1 MTRLSSGD
9 KAWFVPDSCGHGR
22 IERAGQY
29 GGVEMDGYMMVQLA
43 EMRRRELTAAGTWR
57 QTPAPDRSSRR
68 HQHPRPLRGF
78 QAWLA
83 AGQL

>member
-1 MTRLSSGD
+1 
-9 KAWFVPDSCGHGR
+9 
-22 IERAGQY
+22 
-29 GGVEMDGYMMVQLA
+29 MDGYMMVQLA

-57 QTPAPDRSSRR
+57 QTPLPDRSSRR
-68 HQHPRPLRGF
+68 QQHPRPLRAF